1 MRIVKSFC
9 GIVPDEPDRK
19 SEIGTLAGT
28 AAVDRDRDQEDDA
41 DENRGS
47 DDRMLFDP
55 DEQSNIRYQGKHKLS
70 PLLIE

>member
-28 AAVDRDRDQEDDA
+28 AAVDRDRDQEDDT
-41 DENRGS
+41 DQNCSS
-47 DDRMLFDP
+47 DDWMLLDP
-55 DEQSNIRYQGKHKLS
+55 DEQGNIRYQGKHKRD
-70 PLLIE
+70 PLLIV